1 MSPAAIGGPHL
12 RATSINGIGP
22 IDTTN
27 REGINDINTLK
38 GESRVLPHLD
48 DLVNAKPPV
57 DRQSSLRKLLDAGE
71 AAAKQAETW
80 LDFKRPELAL
90 QEYIIAFT
98 IAVEYIPQSPH
109 YPDLRTKPDYP
120 RLYAGLQKRLNT
132 QHSKFEEVKKF
143 IKEDNARSG
152 ISPANASPNNRQPAP
167 ENSRINAFK
176 PMESD
181 THSNATNG
189 RSGAISTPRGIESRS
204 KPAIQPKPQGLH
216 GKSIKAVHNI
226 PSSLPISSEND
237 LAARFARLRS
247 LNNPTLIQDP
257 RIRTQH
263 IIIPDEIIAD
273 RKPANVVSQ
282 PKQNARI
289 LRPLGP
295 REMPTSSAI
304 PLKTEKPILDMD
316 TSVPMMPRV
325 PDAIYSP
332 AGSADVVSGNSQPP
346 SIPRVSSN
354 LSGRRESS
362 TSVQKINRNRMV
374 ADDTTDY
381 FATSKVNN
389 YRFDHNSHPDPET
402 TPSKPSIPDSTSITA
417 DELYNYLKLGSNT
430 LSILLVDIRSR
441 EEFDEGHIMSQSIIC
456 IEPISIQKEMSA
468 EDLGERIV
476 LSPESEQMLYNQ
488 RHTFDLIVY
497 YDQSSTSTST
507 NIEHVPVE
515 TLDPL
520 NFFSTIIYDH
530 AYDHRLKRQ
539 PKLLTGGL
547 DAWIDLVGSGALQG
561 GTTGNKPLVSLKRYN
576 NQGLGRV
583 SMIREA
589 RKGLITKRIVPRSRT
604 LSAAEEDK
612 WDMAIK
618 RYAEHEDAP
627 SEDVTMDEAYY
638 ARTTDEFMRRYP
650 ELPSSKQSMAL
661 PSMPRSLPLYDG
673 SIISAPPTRPP
684 PALPRQRSN
693 GISEKTPY
701 KSYAM
706 TGGNSSVPPLIDPG
720 LCGLRNIT
728 GALCYM
734 NSIIQA
740 ISVAPAI
747 RNIFIRF
754 QYPCHPPIP
763 KKADEDSP
771 PKQLMTRALRSLLQ
785 HMWCGKYQEIVPRMF
800 QQYVHAAAA
809 GYKGQIGASSSHR
822 SQNEH
827 RPDTTFGTSRQHDA
841 NEFLQW
847 LFEVM
852 IDEQNIHRDEAGFAY
867 EGWDRDEASELP
879 RTQNCRQ
886 AYEKALQIMDSPL
899 QTLIGCQLM
908 TEVTCKTC
916 EKKNVFSEPLG
927 TLVFASLYKKDGVQD
942 LHDLLRN
949 VWKTEEREGVKCD
962 SCNANRTKSY
972 KSLTTYLPDYLYI
985 PIKVTQMESDGENYR
1000 ASVNLRFP
1008 LVLDMGEYTW
1018 LSTRDEFSE
1027 RVLPK
1032 QKPPFLYD
1040 CFAAVQHRGTADAG
1054 HYWTIARRVNA
1065 KNEWTDEWHEFNDS
1079 RVIGGKTFADTQGVA
1094 TIMVVYRRQGAA

>member
-12 RATSINGIGP
+12 RPTSINGIGP
-22 IDTTN
+22 IHTTN
-27 REGINDINTLK
+27 REEVNDINTLK

-48 DLVNAKPPV
+48 DLVNAKPLV

-98 IAVEYIPQSPH
+98 IAVEYIPQSPNYH
-109 YPDLRTKPDYP
+109 DLRTKPDYS

-132 QHSKFEEVKKF
+132 QHSKFEEVKKS

-152 ISPANASPNNRQPAP
+152 ISPTNASPNNEQTASG
-167 ENSRINAFK
+167 NSRINGCT
-176 PMESD
+176 PIESS
-181 THSNATNG
+181 TYSNATNG
-189 RSGAISTPRGIESRS
+189 KSGAISTSRGIESRS

-216 GKSIKAVHNI
+216 GKSIQTVNSI
-226 PSSLPISSEND
+226 SSSLPISSEND

-263 IIIPDEIIAD
+263 IVIPDEIIAD

-282 PKQNARI
+282 PKQNTRM

-346 SIPRVSSN
+346 SISRGSSN

-389 YRFDHNSHPDPET
+389 YTFDHNSHPDPET
-402 TPSKPSIPDSTSITA
+402 TPNKLSIPDSTSVTA

-497 YDQSSTSTST
+497 YDQSSTSTLT

-515 TLDPL
+515 TLKPL
-520 NFFSTIIYDH
+520 NFFSMIIYDH
-530 AYDHRLKRQ
+530 AYDNRLKRQ

-547 DAWIDLVGSGALQG
+547 DAWVDLVGSGL
-561 GTTGNKPLVSLKRYN
+561 
-576 NQGLGRV
+576 
-583 SMIREA
+583 
-589 RKGLITKRIVPRSRT
+589 PRSRT
-604 LSAAEEDK
+604 LSAAEEEK

-627 SEDVTMDEAYY
+627 PEDVTMDEAYY
-638 ARTTDEFMRRYP
+638 ARTTDDFMRRYP

-661 PSMPRSLPLYDG
+661 PSMPSSLPLYDG
-673 SIISAPPTRPP
+673 SIISAPPARPP

-701 KSYAM
+701 QSYAM

-747 RNIFIRF
+747 RNLFIRF
-754 QYPCHPPIP
+754 QYPCNPPIP
-763 KKADEDSP
+763 KKSDEDSP

-809 GYKGQIGASSSHR
+809 SYKGQIGAGASHR
-822 SQNEH
+822 SINEH
-827 RPDTTFGTSRQHDA
+827 RPDSTFGTSRQHDA

-852 IDEQNIHRDEAGFAY
+852 IDEVNIHRDRTGFAY
-867 EGWDRDEASELP
+867 KGWERDEASELP

-886 AYEKALQIMDSPL
+886 AYEKTLKILDSPL
-899 QTLIGCQLM
+899 QTLIGCQTM
-908 TEVTCKTC
+908 YEVTCQTC
-916 EKKNVFSEPLG
+916 GKRDVFSEPLG
-927 TLVFASLYKKDGVQD
+927 NLMFVSLESLEAKDRVQN

-949 VWKTEEREGVKCD
+949 HFITEVREDIKCD
-962 SCNANRTKSY
+962 SCNVNRAKSY
-972 KSLTTYLPDYLYI
+972 KCLINYLPDYLYI
-985 PIKVTQMESDGENYR
+985 PIKISQLVPQGANYR
-1000 ASVNLRFP
+1000 ANIDFRFP
-1008 LVLDMGEYTW
+1008 QVLDMGEYTW

-1032 QKPPFLYD
+1032 QRPPFLYD
-1040 CFAAVQHRGTADAG
+1040 CFAAVQHRGAADAG
-1054 HYWTIARRVNA
+1054 HYWTIGRRVNA

-1079 RVIGGKTFADTQGVA
+1079 RVIAGKTFADTQGTA
-1094 TIMVVYRRQGAA
+1094 TIMVVYRRQGAP